1 MHLGEM
7 VADS

>member
-1 MHLGEM
+1 M